1 MSKKMTYVEFG
12 ERVIDILHGLEEFPD
27 QKELIKKA
35 EDLVSSHR
43 VKSEKAKE
51 RSAQKEKTSKV
62 SQKTL
67 DNAKA
72 VKAVLSSEPMTS
84 DEIAIAAKNP
94 NLTALLVAN
103 AVKYIDGVE
112 KTKVR
117 REKVNSKGLKAEKE
131 YTAYFIAQ

>member
-12 ERVIDILHGLEEFPD
+12 ERMIDILHGLEEFPD
-27 QKELIKKA
+27 QKELIEKA

-43 VKSEKAKE
+43 AKSEKAKE